1 MTPAPTIALRALA
14 HHELTAE
21 HLAGLRELF
30 DAEYLDSHG
39 EWHPTQPYGYA
50 GHDVH
55 VIALQ
60 GQQVQGHVG
69 WERRTIEV
77 GGTPVTVAG
86 TGGVLVNPR
95 VRGTGLGRRLMA
107 HAADAM
113 RQGPDISF
121 GYLGCR
127 EDVVPFYRS
136 CGWKRIRAT
145 ERYTG
150 RDGRETLQKPGPPL
164 LVLPLR
170 SGTKWPSGPVDL
182 RGRCW

>member
-1 MTPAPTIALRALA
+1 MTPTSAATLRTVT

-30 DAEYLDSHG
+30 NAEYLDSHG
-39 EWHPTQPYGYA
+39 EWDPAQPYGYA

-55 VIALQ
+55 VITLR
-60 GQQVQGHVG
+60 GQQILGHVG
-69 WERRTIEV
+69 WEQRTIEV
-77 GGTPVTVAG
+77 GGAPVTVAG
-86 TGGVLVNPR
+86 TGGVLVNPS

-113 RQGPDISF
+113 RREADISF

-127 EDVVPFYRS
+127 EDVVLFYRA
-136 CGWKRIRAT
+136 CGWERIRAT

-150 RDGRETLQKPGPPL
+150 RDGRETFQEPGPPL

-170 SGTKWPSGPVDL
+170 AGTTWPSGPVDL